1 MTSGR
6 LDQHH
11 TPLPPERRAFDTQ
24 LLDKVAYA
32 YREHCVIAILRDYF
46 NREEQTYRRPAPD
59 QGWPGNDV
67 EAYHKRTNTHLKA
80 DTTQLLLLTLCLI
93 MSSTSRITSVRC
105 TPSQS

>member
-32 YREHCVIAILRDYF
+32 YRDHCVTAILRDYF
-46 NREEQTYRRPAPD
+46 NREEQTYRRLAPD

-80 DTTQLLLLTLCLI
+80 WYHAIIAPDALPDHELHEQNHECSL
-93 MSSTSRITSVRC
+93 
-105 TPSQS
+105 